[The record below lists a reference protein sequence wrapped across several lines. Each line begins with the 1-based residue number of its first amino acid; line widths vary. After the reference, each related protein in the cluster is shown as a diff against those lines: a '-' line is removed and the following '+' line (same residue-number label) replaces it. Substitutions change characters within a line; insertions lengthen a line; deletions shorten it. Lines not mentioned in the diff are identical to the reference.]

1 MKHEEHGHSC
11 VCHEHSHSHSHE
23 HVITPGSK
31 CCSSCGTEPK
41 KEPSCSCSSEKTGTK
56 SPDDTGENDED
67 GQPHSCSCCE
77 QADMFEETEDNS
89 DSFKKEIRQ
98 LLAIGAIFAA
108 TLIYEHFFKTEN
120 NGGIIFALYALL
132 YLASGIPVLKEMF
145 FFLKKGDIFNEFTL
159 MGFASLAALAIG
171 AASES
176 VGVMLF
182 YRLGEAFQEKAA
194 SNSRKSIR
202 SLLARKPS
210 CARVITAEGVK
221 EAALTEI
228 VKGDRIQVLPGEQIP
243 ADGIIVSGS
252 SYLDT
257 SSITGESLPLSAS
270 CGTKVSGGFLALDGM
285 IIVEASGPFE
295 DSAISRVL
303 EMVQY
308 AASRKSPVEKFITKF
323 AKWYTPSVFAIAFL
337 TALILPL
344 ATDAEFSDSLYKA
357 LVLLVVSCPCALVI
371 SIPLGYFGGI
381 GAASKRG
388 ILVKGAYVFDAAK
401 NIKTAVFDKTG
412 TLTEGV
418 FKVIKIVPAD
428 GTSKEDLLTC
438 AALAECASTHPIAKS
453 ISAEAGIT
461 VPPEG
466 AEISQIPGKGVK
478 YENGQETIYAGS
490 AAFISD
496 ITGIAHNTEE
506 RGTSVHVLR
515 NGIYA
520 GYILLAD
527 SLKKDSLSTAQKLRK
542 SGIGKIYML
551 TGDRRAEAKRVSHEL
566 ALDGYEAELLPDE
579 KVYALEK
586 ISHGALLETMFVGDG
601 INDAPVLAS
610 AGIGVAMGGLGS
622 RTAVEAADAVILDDS
637 PSKAADLITI
647 AAKTR
652 GIVRQNIAAALGI
665 KLLFIVLG
673 VSGEAGLW
681 EAVFADV
688 GVALLAVLNASR
700 AAKI

>member
-11 VCHEHSHSHSHE
+11 GCHEHSHSHGHE
-23 HVITPGSK
+23 HIITPGSE
-31 CCSSCGTEPK
+31 CCSSCGTEAK
-41 KEPSCSCSSEKTGTK
+41 KEPSCSRTSEKRGDKT
-56 SPDDTGENDED
+56 SDDTGDGDED
-67 GQPHSCSCCE
+67 GQPHLCSCC
-77 QADMFEETEDNS
+77 QHGDIFEDTEYTP

-171 AASES
+171 AASEA

-210 CARVITAEGVK
+210 HARVITAEGVK
-221 EAALTEI
+221 EAALSEI

-270 CGTKVSGGFLALDGM
+270 CGTEVSGGFLALDGM
-285 IIVEASGPFE
+285 LIVEASGPFE

-496 ITGIAHNTEE
+496 ITGIAHGTEE
-506 RGTSVHVLR
+506 KGTSVHVLR

-527 SLKKDSLSTAQKLRK
+527 SLKKDSISTAQKLRK
-542 SGIGKIYML
+542 SGIGKIYIL

-586 ISHGALLETMFVGDG
+586 ISHGALSKTMFVGDG